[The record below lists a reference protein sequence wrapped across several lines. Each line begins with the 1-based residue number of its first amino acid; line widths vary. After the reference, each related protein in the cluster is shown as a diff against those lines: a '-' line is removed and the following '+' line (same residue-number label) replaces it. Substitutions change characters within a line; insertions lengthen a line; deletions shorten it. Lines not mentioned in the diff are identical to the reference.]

1 MLQTS
6 CTLALYNVTKENL
19 ILVAKI
25 SKESSDTNQK
35 HPVDLLKREKV
46 WVDKTERCN
55 WCCAGCQRGPRQYRE
70 QNVCCFRD
78 RSCISQFLVVVVVVV
93 VVVAVVVVVVPI
105 VVVVVVVVVA
115 PIVAVVVV
123 AAAVV
128 VPVVVAAAV
137 VVVAIVSVVV
147 VTVVVTVVVVVW

>member
-35 HPVDLLKREKV
+35 PPVDLLKREKV
-46 WVDKTERCN
+46 CVDKTELCN
-55 WCCAGCQRGPRQYRE
+55 WFFSGCQRGPRQYRK

-78 RSCISQFLVVVVVVV
+78 RSYISQFRVVVVVVV
-93 VVVAVVVVVVPI
+93 VM
-105 VVVVVVVVVA
+105 
-115 PIVAVVVV
+115 
-123 AAAVV
+123 
-128 VPVVVAAAV
+128 
-137 VVVAIVSVVV
+137 VV
-147 VTVVVTVVVVVW
+147 VTVVLVVKKDKIQSVPGECARLRENVP